1 MNTISELNSLYNKL
15 NLKLDNNKDI
25 LSKGL
30 YQDVKSLF
38 LWINDNDE
46 DNQENNYIIRHK
58 ILFLGN
64 IEILILNEDDKIL
77 QNKYFEFIEKM
88 AEISGYNK
96 NLYIKLEFNN
106 SSPILRFFKPSSPI
120 TPPQIVLSI
129 SKIINFFAGN
139 IEKPI
144 IFDILNARSN
154 ADSLVI
160 IFPKECQSLGE
171 YHSIFLESIL
181 CCSSIIE

>member
-96 NLYIKLEFNN
+96 NLYIKLEFN
-106 SSPILRFFKPSSPI
+106 K
-120 TPPQIVLSI
+120 
-129 SKIINFFAGN
+129 K
-139 IEKPI
+139 EDKK
-144 IFDILNARSN
+144 
-154 ADSLVI
+154 SLVSNNMKYLI
-160 IFPKECQSLGE
+160 YFNTILL
-171 YHSIFLESIL
+171 IFLLYKKDKVIKLFNELKDKYLS
-181 CCSSIIE
+181 

>member
-106 SSPILRFFKPSSPI
+106 SSPILRFF
-120 TPPQIVLSI
+120 
-129 SKIINFFAGN
+129 
-139 IEKPI
+139 E
-144 IFDILNARSN
+144 
-154 ADSLVI
+154 
-160 IFPKECQSLGE
+160 
-171 YHSIFLESIL
+171 
-181 CCSSIIE
+181 